1 MALEVTYP
9 KNLDNLPQE
18 QQDFV
23 TQFRGLP
30 FLMMQI
36 GVGSW
41 GEVSAWRV
49 PKSFVTASVLE
60 RMQVVAYT
68 LNYRLPTFVTV
79 EWLESINDIDANI
92 SFVTTR
98 QFNGNIVRIVKRN
111 AVRAHEEE

>member
-1 MALEVTYP
+1 MI
-9 KNLDNLPQE
+9 
-18 QQDFV
+18 
-23 TQFRGLP
+23 
-30 FLMMQI
+30 QI

-41 GEVSAWRV
+41 GAVSAWRV

-79 EWLESINDIDANI
+79 EWLESINDIEANI
-92 SFVTTR
+92 GFVTTR

-111 AVRAHEEE
+111 AVRAHEEEE